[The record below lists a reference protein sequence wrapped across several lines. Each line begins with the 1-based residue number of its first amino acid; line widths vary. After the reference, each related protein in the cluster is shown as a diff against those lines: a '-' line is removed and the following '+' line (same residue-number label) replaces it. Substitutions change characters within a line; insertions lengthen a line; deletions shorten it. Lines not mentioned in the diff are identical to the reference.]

1 MPKMKTHRGAAK
13 RYRVTGT
20 GKIRRRK
27 ANRSHLLEKKS
38 SSKRTRR
45 LGRGAEVTGGDKKHV
60 ERLLGRGSPPSHRTT
75 RSNRHGTRQAFRP
88 FEEAAPRHPRGGRRA
103 IPARAAATCARPT
116 SR

>member
-27 ANRSHLLEKKS
+27 AFRSHLLEKKP
-38 SSKRTRR
+38 SKRTRR

-60 ERLLGRGSPPSHRTT
+60 ERLLGR
-75 RSNRHGTRQAFRP
+75 A
-88 FEEAAPRHPRGGRRA
+88 
-103 IPARAAATCARPT
+103 
-116 SR
+116 